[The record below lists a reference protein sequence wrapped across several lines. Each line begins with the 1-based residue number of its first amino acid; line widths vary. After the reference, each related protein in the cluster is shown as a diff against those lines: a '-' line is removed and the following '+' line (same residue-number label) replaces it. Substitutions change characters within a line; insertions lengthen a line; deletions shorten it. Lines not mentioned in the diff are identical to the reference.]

1 MKNISSIIIP
11 VKDEPLLTFLIEEIE
26 LYLPST
32 PHEIIII
39 TSDKAK
45 NPLLCIPDNIKIY
58 KSYADSLE
66 RSILL
71 GFSVAEGDKIIVM
84 DGDGSHLPQL
94 LPKII
99 KELNSFEM
107 VVASRFVK
115 TGQYLTSPIRK
126 LITYIFTQYAKLMG
140 STLSD
145 PMSGYFGIQ
154 TQLLQKIKF
163 KPYTW
168 KTALEISNKLRPTT
182 FEIPLTFK
190 NRKVGKSKT
199 NWKIGLKILLD
210 ITAGA
215 L

>member
-1 MKNISSIIIP
+1 
-11 VKDEPLLTFLIEEIE
+11 
-26 LYLPST
+26 
-32 PHEIIII
+32 
-39 TSDKAK
+39 
-45 NPLLCIPDNIKIY
+45 
-58 KSYADSLE
+58 
-66 RSILL
+66 
-71 GFSVAEGDKIIVM
+71 M

-168 KTALEISNKLRPTT
+168 KTALEISNKLHPTI